1 MPTKY
6 NARRTTYGGR
16 TYDSKLEARFAQILD
31 IARLAENPADR
42 VVWVAEQVPFY
53 FPWGTYHELDF
64 IIGKKS
70 GDVCF
75 VEVKGQ
81 DVPLG
86 REKRRILEYFLGHAI
101 TVWRG

>member
-1 MPTKY
+1 MRSKY
-6 NARRTTYGGR
+6 HAVRTSYGGR
-16 TYDSKLEARFAQILD
+16 LYDSKLEARFAQILD
-31 IARLAENPADR
+31 IARCAEDPAQR
-42 VVWVAEQVPFY
+42 VVWVAEKVPFC

-75 VEVKGQ
+75 VEVKGR

-86 REKRRILEYFLGHAI
+86 REKRGILEYFLGHAI

>member
-31 IARLAENPADR
+31 IARRAEDPHQR
-42 VVWVAEQVPFY
+42 VVWVAEQVPFT
-53 FPWGTYHELDF
+53 FPPGSRHRLDF
-64 IIGKKS
+64 IVGKADGS
-70 GDVCF
+70 VCF
-75 VEVKGQ
+75 VEVKGKET
-81 DVPLG
+81 PLG
-86 REKRRILEYFLGHAI
+86 LRNRRDLEYYLGHPI